1 MDRKLIL
8 YIAMSLDGYI
18 AGPEDNLDFL
28 SCVQIPG
35 EDYGYSAFNSQ
46 VDTLIW
52 GRKTYDKMLS
62 FGIDF
67 PHKDKKC
74 YVLSKS
80 RSGEDENVEYYA
92 GDLKELIQNLKA
104 GEGKH
109 IYCDGG
115 GEIVTALLRDDL
127 IDQLIISV
135 IPYLLGSG
143 ARLFHDGRPQ
153 AALKFLHSTTFPTGL
168 VQLCYERKEATLSN

>member
-18 AGPEDNLDFL
+18 AGPDDNLDFL

-35 EDYGYSAFNSQ
+35 EDYGYSKFNSQ

-80 RSGEDENVEYYA
+80 RSGQDENVEYY
-92 GDLKELIQNLKA
+92 GGELTNLIKRLKE
-104 GEGKH
+104 EDGKH

-115 GEIVTALLRDDL
+115 GEIVSALLQANL

-143 ARLFHDGRPQ
+143 ARLFHEGRPE
-153 AALKFLHSTTFPTGL
+153 AALSFLNSTTYPSGL
-168 VQLCYERKEATLSN
+168 VQLCYVRKLETAI